1 MNNNE
6 NQGEIDLIILIN
18 KIKSSFLKL
27 IVFFFRALKATT
39 KQWKVFLFLIIA
51 GVALGFYNGSQTD
64 SNKDAT
70 VLLKVNF
77 DAVNYV
83 YDAVSLI
90 NQKIETNDLDFFNE
104 MGLSNEELSLFE
116 LTITPI
122 VSLQEII
129 KNENFKAN
137 EINALF
143 ENLNFDDN
151 LSMTNSFISN
161 YNYHSLTCSF
171 SSLADSQSVNKVIDF
186 LNTNP
191 LFTELKL
198 RKINSI
204 TDRIRTNETTIQQI
218 DNIILKY
225 TNDLS
230 ATLPKS
236 QLYIDNKDIRPNE
249 LISTKIELLKEIETL
264 KEEKIYS
271 NDTVVVI
278 NNSNLLVE
286 NKSIKDNKIVYYPLI
301 LCFIFILGQITKNTY
316 TYLDRLDPK

>member
-143 ENLNFDDN
+143 
-151 LSMTNSFISN
+151 
-161 YNYHSLTCSF
+161 
-171 SSLADSQSVNKVIDF
+171 
-186 LNTNP
+186 
-191 LFTELKL
+191 
-198 RKINSI
+198 
-204 TDRIRTNETTIQQI
+204 
-218 DNIILKY
+218 
-225 TNDLS
+225 
-230 ATLPKS
+230 
-236 QLYIDNKDIRPNE
+236 
-249 LISTKIELLKEIETL
+249 
-264 KEEKIYS
+264 
-271 NDTVVVI
+271 
-278 NNSNLLVE
+278 
-286 NKSIKDNKIVYYPLI
+286 
-301 LCFIFILGQITKNTY
+301 
-316 TYLDRLDPK
+316 